1 MLSAEASTSPWNL
14 TSPSRPASATATAL
28 RSFATSIPTNA
39 SLISA
44 MVRPPMVRRGSY
56 HSPDHRG
63 AASLIRVAPHRERT
77 YGLSKLQDQGSTNC
91 RVLLTM
97 VPPKPRIEGKAL
109 REMLIEQKI
118 PVFEGEIPRLAAFE
132 KAAAEGLPVGA
143 VQTDRNAGRAWAA
156 YVAIGKEIIAD
167 GF

>member
-1 MLSAEASTSPWNL
+1 MLSAEASTSPWNR

-77 YGLSKLQDQGSTNC
+77 YGLTPQQQPGRDPGAPGGRPPRRPALDLGHEAVPRGREGRGRLPGLPAQPRPDRAPPGGE
-91 RVLLTM
+91 
-97 VPPKPRIEGKAL
+97 VPPRGG
-109 REMLIEQKI
+109 RR
-118 PVFEGEIPRLAAFE
+118 PRLRA
-132 KAAAEGLPVGA
+132 
-143 VQTDRNAGRAWAA
+143 QGRADR
-156 YVAIGKEIIAD
+156 GAD
-167 GF
+167 

>member
-1 MLSAEASTSPWNL
+1 MLSADASTSPWNR

-56 HSPDHRG
+56 HSPGHRG

-77 YGLSKLQDQGSTNC
+77 YGLTHH
-91 RVLLTM
+91 R
-97 VPPKPRIEGKAL
+97 
-109 REMLIEQKI
+109 
-118 PVFEGEIPRLAAFE
+118 AARG
-132 KAAAEGLPVGA
+132 AGLPERRFGEGPHDRVAVHPRVGQEA
-143 VQTDRNAGRAWAA
+143 RDPLV
-156 YVAIGKEIIAD
+156 
-167 GF
+167 

>member
-1 MLSAEASTSPWNL
+1 MLSADASTSPWNR

-56 HSPDHRG
+56 HSPGHRG

-77 YGLSKLQDQGSTNC
+77 YGLIP
-91 RVLLTM
+91 M
-97 VPPKPRIEGKAL
+97 AL
-109 REMLIEQKI
+109 IADRFG
-118 PVFEGEIPRLAAFE
+118 PLAAGDRGE
-132 KAAAEGLPVGA
+132 AVGRRQQPVPG
-143 VQTDRNAGRAWAA
+143 
-156 YVAIGKEIIAD
+156 VA
-167 GF
+167 

>member
-1 MLSAEASTSPWNL
+1 MLSADASTSPWNR

-56 HSPDHRG
+56 HSPGHRG

-77 YGLSKLQDQGSTNC
+77 YGLTFHNGSAATLPDVV
-91 RVLLTM
+91 RFYDERFKIGLSA
-97 VPPKPRIEGKAL
+97 REKAD
-109 REMLIEQKI
+109 
-118 PVFEGEIPRLAAFE
+118 LAAFL
-132 KAAAEGLPVGA
+132 GTL
-143 VQTDRNAGRAWAA
+143 
-156 YVAIGKEIIAD
+156 
-167 GF
+167 

>member
-77 YGLSKLQDQGSTNC
+77 YGLT
-91 RVLLTM
+91 
-97 VPPKPRIEGKAL
+97 
-109 REMLIEQKI
+109 
-118 PVFEGEIPRLAAFE
+118 RLAGE
-132 KAAAEGLPVGA
+132 WQAAGHDNLVVSLLPGGELAPSLRATGARVAEIGLA
-143 VQTDRNAGRAWAA
+143 RR
-156 YVAIGKEIIAD
+156 
-167 GF
+167 

>member
-1 MLSAEASTSPWNL
+1 MLSADASTSPWNR

-56 HSPDHRG
+56 HSPGHRG

-77 YGLSKLQDQGSTNC
+77 YGLTAKQHHELGCDAARSEPGM
-91 RVLLTM
+91 RG
-97 VPPKPRIEGKAL
+97 IEG
-109 REMLIEQKI
+109 EPE
-118 PVFEGEIPRLAAFE
+118 
-132 KAAAEGLPVGA
+132 AERVK
-143 VQTDRNAGRAWAA
+143 RH
-156 YVAIGKEIIAD
+156 
-167 GF
+167 

>member
-77 YGLSKLQDQGSTNC
+77 YGLTAPASTAEKEETAP
-91 RVLLTM
+91 VLGQHCGRRDV
-97 VPPKPRIEGKAL
+97 VPDVRTRRA
-109 REMLIEQKI
+109 I
-118 PVFEGEIPRLAAFE
+118 PTCPPSPPTGLSAVAA
-132 KAAAEGLPVGA
+132 
-143 VQTDRNAGRAWAA
+143 
-156 YVAIGKEIIAD
+156 
-167 GF
+167 

>member
-56 HSPDHRG
+56 HSPDPRG

-77 YGLSKLQDQGSTNC
+77 YGLTLVEPRDLGLATLAGAE
-91 RVLLTM
+91 R
-97 VPPKPRIEGKAL
+97 PPAQVAGAGTRH
-109 REMLIEQKI
+109 RSF
-118 PVFEGEIPRLAAFE
+118 PV
-132 KAAAEGLPVGA
+132 
-143 VQTDRNAGRAWAA
+143 
-156 YVAIGKEIIAD
+156 
-167 GF
+167 

>member
-77 YGLSKLQDQGSTNC
+77 YGLTDQL
-91 RVLLTM
+91 RRR
-97 VPPKPRIEGKAL
+97 PRRPGAGDPAAL
-109 REMLIEQKI
+109 ER
-118 PVFEGEIPRLAAFE
+118 GERAAL
-132 KAAAEGLPVGA
+132 GLG
-143 VQTDRNAGRAWAA
+143 
-156 YVAIGKEIIAD
+156 
-167 GF
+167 